1 MASFEKRGKSW
12 RAQVKRQGSRLS
24 ASFPTKREAEVWAAE
39 QEREIRHGEVG
50 AIPNKTLGDLLEK
63 YGEEV
68 SPKKR
73 GELWELKRIKV
84 LQGYKIAQVK
94 LAQLDST
101 HVAKWRDDR
110 LKDVSGSS
118 VCRDWNLLSHACFIA
133 IREWKWLTRN
143 PFREVTRPAVANPRK
158 KVFSD
163 DEIERICWA
172 LGIDVAQPVNGGG
185 NVSQRVA
192 YAFLFAIETAMRAGE
207 IVGIAADDILG
218 NYIHLP
224 KTKNGAPRDVPLSE
238 RAREIIAAFPDGF
251 GLAGSQIDALFRRAR
266 TAAGVDDGRF
276 HDSRRTAL
284 TRLAKIYQN
293 PMDLAKV
300 SGHRDLRILLNTYY
314 TPSIDDLA
322 EKLLA
327 GNTNT
332 PPAQK

>member
-1 MASFEKRGKSW
+1 MASFERRGRVW
-12 RAQVKRQGSRLS
+12 RAQVKRNGCRVS

-39 QEREIRHGEVG
+39 QERDMRQGASG
-50 AIPNKTLGDLLEK
+50 AIPNKTLGDLLDK
-63 YGEEV
+63 YGAEV

-84 LQGYKIAQVK
+84 LQEYKIAKVK
-94 LAQLDST
+94 LANLDST

-143 PFREVTRPAVANPRK
+143 PFREVTRPAVAQPRE
-158 KVFSD
+158 KVYLD
-163 DEIERICWA
+163 DEIERICWS
-172 LGIDVAQPVNGGG
+172 LGVDVALPVDGAANI
-185 NVSQRVA
+185 SQRVG

-207 IVGIAADDILG
+207 IVGISGADISG
-218 NYIHLP
+218 NYVHLP
-224 KTKNGAPRDVPLSE
+224 KTKNGSPRNVPLSL
-238 RAREIIAAFPDGF
+238 RAREIIAQFPDGF
-251 GLAGSQIDALFRRAR
+251 GLTGSQIDALFRRAR
-266 TAAGVDDGRF
+266 DAAGVVGRF

-300 SGHRDLRILLNTYY
+300 SGHRDLKILLNTYY
-314 TPSIDDLA
+314 QPSIDDLA
-322 EKLLA
+322 EKLTQ
-327 GNTNT
+327 GNTST
-332 PPAQK
+332 PPTQK